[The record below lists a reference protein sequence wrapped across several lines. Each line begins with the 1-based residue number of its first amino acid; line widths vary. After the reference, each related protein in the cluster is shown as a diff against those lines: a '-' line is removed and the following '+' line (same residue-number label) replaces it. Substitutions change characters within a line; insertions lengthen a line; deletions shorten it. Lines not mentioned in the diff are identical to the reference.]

1 MQCSPTDYI
10 KSGQHYSMQTLLYG
24 RKIED
29 DKKQAILEMVSDKY
43 CRAILTATMERP
55 KSATEITAETGT
67 PISTVYRKL
76 QTLHDNKLVGIS
88 GAINEDGKKYFLYK
102 SKVKAI
108 LTNFNGDF
116 IEMEI
121 VPNKSDPSG
130 ENYVSQ
136 YA

>member
-10 KSGQHYSMQTLLYG
+10 NSGQHYTMQTLIHG

-43 CRAILTATMERP
+43 CRAILSATMEKP

-67 PISTVYRKL
+67 PISTVYRRL

-88 GAINEDGKKYFLYK
+88 GCINEDGKKHFLYK

-121 VPNKSDPSG
+121 VPNKSDQSW
-130 ENYVSQ
+130 ENNVS
-136 YA
+136 